1 MQKMGR
7 LSRRDRHDN
16 RLAYIRKSQLAELV
30 AFAMTRAHV
39 QHELMKQLRTQP
51 VASKNK
57 IPRTPRIYVHNSRV
71 HLPKSPRLTAPLPAS
86 SAGW

>member
-16 RLAYIRKSQLAELV
+16 RLAYIRNSQLAELV

-39 QHELMKQLRTQP
+39 QHE
-51 VASKNK
+51 N
-57 IPRTPRIYVHNSRV
+57 
-71 HLPKSPRLTAPLPAS
+71 
-86 SAGW
+86 